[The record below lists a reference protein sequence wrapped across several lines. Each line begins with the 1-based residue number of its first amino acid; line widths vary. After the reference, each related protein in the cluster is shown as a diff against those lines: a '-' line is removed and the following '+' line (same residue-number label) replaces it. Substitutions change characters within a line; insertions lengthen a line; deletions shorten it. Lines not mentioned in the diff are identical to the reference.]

1 MNGVRF
7 VLAVTLLVSTGW
19 FLHCRKG
26 EIIPRHEPLAAFPQQ
41 LGDWVGT
48 NLEISNDI
56 SEVLGAGDFLFRN
69 YSNSSL
75 SNSPVNLFI
84 AYFPSQRIGDTI
96 HSPKNCLPGA
106 GWSPLAS
113 SKIDIS
119 VPAEPPFE
127 VNRYV
132 VAKGTQ
138 RAVVLYWYWA
148 HGRAIASEYRA
159 KYYLVGD
166 SIRLKRSDG
175 SLIRVVRELKEHEN
189 ATAAQQQMV
198 LLIGQVIP
206 RLEPYIPR

>member
-1 MNGVRF
+1 MNGFRF
-7 VLAVTLLVSTGW
+7 ALAVMLLASTGW
-19 FLHCRKG
+19 FLHSRNG
-26 EIIPRHEPLAAFPQQ
+26 EVIPRHESLGAFPRQ

-48 NLEISNDI
+48 DLEIPKDT

-69 YSNSSL
+69 YSNISL

-113 SKIDIS
+113 SKITIS
-119 VPAEPPFE
+119 VPGEPPLE

-138 RAVVLYWYWA
+138 RALVLYWYWA

-159 KYYLVGD
+159 KYYLVED
-166 SIRLKRSDG
+166 SIRLNRSDG
-175 SLIRVVRELKEHEN
+175 SLLRVVRELQEHEN
-189 ATAAQQQMV
+189 ATVAQQQMV
-198 LLIGQVIP
+198 SLIGHVIP

>member
-1 MNGVRF
+1 MNRVRF
-7 VLAVTLLVSTGW
+7 FVAVMLLASTEW
-19 FLHCRKG
+19 FLHSRQG
-26 EIIPRHEPLAAFPQQ
+26 EVIPRHESLAAFPRQ

-48 NLEISNDI
+48 NLEIPKDM
-56 SEVLGAGDFLFRN
+56 SEVLGAGDFLFRDYLN
-69 YSNSSL
+69 GSL

-113 SKIDIS
+113 SKIAIS
-119 VPAEPPFE
+119 VPGKPPFE
-127 VNRYV
+127 VNRYMV
-132 VAKGTQ
+132 EKGAQ
-138 RAVVLYWYWA
+138 QAIVLYWYWA

-166 SIRLKRSDG
+166 SIRLNRSDG
-175 SLIRVVRELKEHEN
+175 SLIRVVRELKDHEN
-189 ATAAQQQMV
+189 AFAAQQQMV
-198 LLIGQVIP
+198 SLIAQVIP